1 MTLRNTHTLIS
12 AYAALATIAAGLLVY
27 GATRPET
34 KEPAFGKI
42 TIESVA
48 NPEADR
54 ADSHSVTGTPKTAA
68 R

>member
-12 AYAALATIAAGLLVY
+12 AYAALATIAVGLLAY
-27 GATRPET
+27 GATRPQP

-48 NPEADR
+48 KPKAPGTGSISTPDSR
-54 ADSHSVTGTPKTAA
+54 ATAA